1 MKRAGTGA
9 RATAPERS
17 YDGRDAQ
24 LIPAGPIMTI
34 GATRGRPLLAD
45 VVRSELTRLILGG
58 EFAVGSKLPNEDR
71 LCERFGVSRVTIR
84 EAVRGLIE
92 DGLVVR
98 RHGSGTYVTRRPLIR
113 NSLDV
118 NYSYTDHIQASG
130 LRPGRKLV
138 GLRTRPATDDDAE
151 ALSLEAGT
159 PIREI
164 RRVRTAD
171 GRPAIFSIDRIP
183 AALLT
188 RPLDRSD
195 YAGSLYRVLTDAGHP
210 ISHAE
215 AILRPEV
222 ADKELANILDV
233 SAGTPVQQLRQVDFD
248 VEGNPVMLS
257 DEWHV
262 TSIIELLVY
271 RRGPG
276 PVG

>member
-1 MKRAGTGA
+1 
-9 RATAPERS
+9 
-17 YDGRDAQ
+17 
-24 LIPAGPIMTI
+24 MTI
-34 GATRGRPLLAD
+34 GSTRGRPLLAD
-45 VVRSELTRLILGG
+45 VVRRELTRLILGG
-58 EFAVGSKLPNEDR
+58 EFPVGSKLPNEDR

-118 NYSYTDHIQASG
+118 NYSYTEHFQSSG
-130 LRPGRKLV
+130 FRPGRKLV
-138 GLRTRPATDDDAE
+138 GLRTRPATEEDAE
-151 ALSLEAGT
+151 ALAVAVGT
-159 PIREI
+159 PVREI

-188 RPLDRSD
+188 RRARPIGLRRLPLPGAHRRRSPD
-195 YAGSLYRVLTDAGHP
+195 LARRGHP
-210 ISHAE
+210 PSRA
-215 AILRPEV
+215 V
-222 ADKELANILDV
+222 ADKELARILDV
-233 SAGTPVQQLRQVDFD
+233 SPGNADPAAPPGRLRRSPDS
-248 VEGNPVMLS
+248 PVMVS

-262 TSIIELLVY
+262 TSIIELRVY

>member
-1 MKRAGTGA
+1 M
-9 RATAPERS
+9 S
-17 YDGRDAQ
+17 
-24 LIPAGPIMTI
+24 
-34 GATRGRPLLAD
+34 ATRGRPLLAD
-45 VVRSELTRLILGG
+45 VVRKELTRLILGG

-71 LCERFGVSRVTIR
+71 LCDRFGVSRVTIR

-118 NYSYTDHIQASG
+118 NYSYTEHFQASG
-130 LRPGRKLV
+130 LKPGRKLI
-138 GLRTRPATDDDAE
+138 GLRTVPATDDDAD
-151 ALSLEAGT
+151 SLGLAPGT
-159 PIREI
+159 PVREI
-164 RRVRTAD
+164 RRLRTAD
-171 GRPAIFSIDRIP
+171 GRPAIYSIDRIP
-183 AALLT
+183 AALLGAN
-188 RPLDRSD
+188 LDRSD

-215 AILRPEV
+215 TILRPTV
-222 ADKELANILDV
+222 VGKELARILDV
-233 SAGTPVQQLRQVDFD
+233 SVGTPVQEMHQVDFD
-248 VEGNPVMLS
+248 QESQPVMVS

-262 TSIIELLVY
+262 TSIIELRVY